1 MFNISVNTLT
11 LSPPGQF
18 LAKYKFCFCFLFFR
32 KFIATLVF
40 MRERFFWRPFFFRE
54 QFKLFFHK
62 NMKKLKNQARNEIFR
77 QIPLTLTLM
86 LDVK

>member
-1 MFNISVNTLT
+1 M
-11 LSPPGQF
+11 
-18 LAKYKFCFCFLFFR
+18 
-32 KFIATLVF
+32 ATLVF
-40 MRERFFWRPFFFRE
+40 MLERYIWRPFFRE
-54 QFKLFFHK
+54 RFELFFQM